1 MFKAGNDA
9 VQGAQGSL
17 YRHSLYRRCRQAEC
31 AILHQHRLRRDGF
44 IAAGKLNVVA
54 ERGTQLLA
62 AFKGQHIHRTLQ
74 AANFELVVCVV
85 EELYVHKSLHY
96 FSSNSSTI
104 PSSSS
109 QSSRSRAGL

>member
-31 AILHQHRLRRDGF
+31 AVLHQHRLRRYCF

-54 ERGTQLLA
+54 EGGAELFVA
-62 AFKGQHIHRTLQ
+62 CKSQHVHRTLQ
-74 AANFELVVCVV
+74 ATDFEFVV
-85 EELYVHKSLHY
+85 
-96 FSSNSSTI
+96 
-104 PSSSS
+104 
-109 QSSRSRAGL
+109 

>member
-1 MFKAGNDA
+1 MLKAGNDA
-9 VQGAQGSL
+9 VQGAQGRHH
-17 YRHSLYRRCRQAEC
+17 RHSLYGRGAQAEC
-31 AILHQHRLRRDGF
+31 AVLHQHRLRRDGF
-44 IAAGKLNVVA
+44 IGTGKLNVVA
-54 ERGTQLLA
+54 ERGAELFA
-62 AFKGQHIHRTLQ
+62 ACKSQHVHRTLQ